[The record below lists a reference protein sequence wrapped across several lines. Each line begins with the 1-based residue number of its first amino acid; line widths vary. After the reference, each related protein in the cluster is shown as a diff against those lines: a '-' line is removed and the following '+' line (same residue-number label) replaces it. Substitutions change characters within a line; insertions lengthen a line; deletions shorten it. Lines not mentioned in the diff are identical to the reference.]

1 MKTYCIVDIQNY
13 DLKGCD
19 FNEEEVIAEAR
30 DLCAFLYNETK
41 YAPETFNEAIQF
53 FEENS
58 IFVFEMNSRIKSGT

>member
-30 DLCAFLYNETK
+30 DLCAFLYKETK
-41 YAPETFNEAIQF
+41 YAPETFDEAVRF

-58 IFVFEMNSRIKSGT
+58 IFVFEMNSRIKSST